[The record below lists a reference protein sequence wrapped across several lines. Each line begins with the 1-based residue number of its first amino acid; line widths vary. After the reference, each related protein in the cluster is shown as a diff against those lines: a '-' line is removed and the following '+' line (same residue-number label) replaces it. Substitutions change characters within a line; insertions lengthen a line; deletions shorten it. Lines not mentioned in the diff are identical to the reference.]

1 MPEGNV
7 PEIKVTSELNGM
19 VQKLEAAPGG
29 KVSEGDTLI
38 LLNCMKMEIPVLAP
52 KSGTLKAILVEEG
65 AVVAEGQT
73 LATIET

>member
-1 MPEGNV
+1 M

-19 VQKLEAAPGG
+19 VQKLEAVPGA
-29 KVSEGDTLI
+29 KVREGDTLI

-52 KSGTLKAILVEEG
+52 KDGTLKAFLVEEG

-73 LATIET
+73 LATIEI

>member
-1 MPEGNV
+1 M
-7 PEIKVTSELNGM
+7 PEIKVTSELNGI
-19 VQKLEAAPGG
+19 VQKLEVTPGA
-29 KVSEGDTLI
+29 KVSEGDTII

-65 AVVAEGQT
+65 AVVAEGQA

>member
-1 MPEGNV
+1 M

-19 VQKLEAAPGG
+19 VQKLEVAPGA
-29 KVSEGDTLI
+29 KVNEGDTLI
-38 LLNCMKMEIPVLAP
+38 VLNCMKMEIPVLAP

-65 AVVAEGQT
+65 AVVAEGQI

>member
-1 MPEGNV
+1 M

-19 VQKLEAAPGG
+19 VQKLEAVPGA
-29 KVSEGDTLI
+29 KVNEGDTLI

>member
-1 MPEGNV
+1 M

-19 VQKLEAAPGG
+19 VQKLEAVPGAKG
-29 KVSEGDTLI
+29 NEGDTLI
-38 LLNCMKMEIPVLAP
+38 VLNCMKMEISVLAP

-73 LATIET
+73 LATIAT

>member
-1 MPEGNV
+1 M

-19 VQKLEAAPGG
+19 VQKLEAAPGT
-29 KVSEGDTLI
+29 KVREGDPLI

-52 KSGTLKAILVEEG
+52 QSGTLKAILVEEG
-65 AVVAEGQT
+65 AIVAEGQT

>member
-1 MPEGNV
+1 M

-19 VQKLEAAPGG
+19 VQKLEAVPGA
-29 KVSEGDTLI
+29 KVNEGDTLI

-65 AVVAEGQT
+65 AVVAEGQII
-73 LATIET
+73 ATIET

>member
-1 MPEGNV
+1 M

-19 VQKLEAAPGG
+19 VQKLEVAPGA
-29 KVSEGDTLI
+29 KVNEGDTLI
-38 LLNCMKMEIPVLAP
+38 VLNCMKMEIPVFAP

>member
-19 VQKLEAAPGG
+19 VQKLETAPGA
-29 KVSEGDTLI
+29 KVSAGDTLI

-65 AVVAEGQT
+65 AVVAEGEI

>member
-1 MPEGNV
+1 M

-19 VQKLEAAPGG
+19 VQKLEVAPGS

-38 LLNCMKMEIPVLAP
+38 VLNCMKMEIPVLAP

-65 AVVAEGQT
+65 AAVAEGQT
-73 LATIET
+73 IATIET

>member
-1 MPEGNV
+1 M

-19 VQKLEAAPGG
+19 VQKLEMAPGA
-29 KVSEGDTLI
+29 KVSAGDTLI
-38 LLNCMKMEIPVLAP
+38 VLNCMKMEIPVLAP

-65 AVVAEGQT
+65 AVVAEGQA

>member
-1 MPEGNV
+1 MA
-7 PEIKVTSELNGM
+7 EIKVTSELNGM
-19 VQKLEAAPGG
+19 VQKLEATPGA
-29 KVSEGDTLI
+29 KVREGDTII

>member
-1 MPEGNV
+1 MA
-7 PEIKVTSELNGM
+7 EIKVTSELNGM
-19 VQKLEAAPGG
+19 VQKLEVAPGG

-52 KSGTLKAILVEEG
+52 KSGTVKAILVEEG
-65 AVVAEGQT
+65 AVVAEGQA

>member
-1 MPEGNV
+1 M

-19 VQKLEAAPGG
+19 VQKLEVAPGV
-29 KVSEGDTLI
+29 KVREGDTLI
-38 LLNCMKMEIPVLAP
+38 VLNCMKMEIPVLAP

-73 LATIET
+73 IATIET

>member
-1 MPEGNV
+1 M

-19 VQKLEAAPGG
+19 VQKLEAAPGA
-29 KVSEGDTLI
+29 KVREGDTLI
-38 LLNCMKMEIPVLAP
+38 LLNCMKMEIPVVAP

-65 AVVAEGQT
+65 TVVAEGQV

>member
-1 MPEGNV
+1 M

-19 VQKLEAAPGG
+19 VQKLEMAPGA
-29 KVSEGDTLI
+29 KVNEGDTLI

-65 AVVAEGQT
+65 AVVAEGQA

>member
-1 MPEGNV
+1 M
-7 PEIKVTSELNGM
+7 PEIKVICELNGM
-19 VQKLEAAPGG
+19 VQKLEAAPGS

-38 LLNCMKMEIPVLAP
+38 VLNCMKMEIPVLAP

-73 LATIET
+73 IATIET

>member
-1 MPEGNV
+1 M

-19 VQKLEAAPGG
+19 VQKVETSPGG
-29 KVSEGDTLI
+29 KVSAGDTLI
-38 LLNCMKMEIPVLAP
+38 VLNCMKMEIPVLAP
-52 KSGTLKAILVEEG
+52 KAGTVKAILVEEG

>member
-1 MPEGNV
+1 M

-19 VQKLEAAPGG
+19 VQKLEVAPGS

-38 LLNCMKMEIPVLAP
+38 VLNCMKMEIPVLAP

-65 AVVAEGQT
+65 AVVAEGQA
-73 LATIET
+73 LAMIET

>member
-1 MPEGNV
+1 M

-19 VQKLEAAPGG
+19 VQKLEAVPGA
-29 KVSEGDTLI
+29 KVREGDTLI

-52 KSGTLKAILVEEG
+52 KGGTLKAFLVEEG

>member
-1 MPEGNV
+1 M

-19 VQKLEAAPGG
+19 VQKLEATIGA
-29 KVSEGDTLI
+29 KVREGDTLI

-65 AVVAEGQT
+65 AVVVEGQT